1 MANEKVTLLD
11 LSFDTAAGLNGLEAL
26 IAKSVELAKTKDQ
39 LQKAMKEEKKTLDE
53 ATKAYQSG
61 NLSQADYKASVEA
74 NMKAQVALKTQM
86 LDNSKAVADNN
97 AAIKSSK
104 TLLDSQADSVDA
116 LRAQLAKNT
125 KELNAMSA
133 SQRNNSEEGQALAE
147 QTKEISDR
155 LKDMEKAVGDNRR
168 NVGNYSEGVAEA
180 IQQTTGLGKANS
192 ALSAIISTGTTTLK
206 TFFTVMKANPF
217 VAIASL
223 IVAIGSA
230 VVGVLKRNDQLMDS
244 LKAAFAPFEV
254 IIGRILDAVANMLGV
269 LGKALEWIVDG
280 VTNFLDM
287 LGLIPEE
294 TKKAAAAA
302 RELANQSVK
311 LYNLESDN
319 LVIVSSMR
327 RELERQKVIA
337 ADTLKS
343 EAERIAAAKQ
353 GLSILKQMEE
363 REVAVLKGKYEQ
375 IRAQNDLGNST
386 KEDIRAEQQ
395 ALADLQN
402 LQAQYTSQSKELNS
416 QLSGIVKTNQDAAK
430 ARAIANQAAIE
441 RSEQERIRKSIEETK
456 KAEAAKAALQAAT
469 IKAQE
474 EALIALDLQMKQ
486 REVND
491 TSLETKIAHQKEY
504 NSQSLELER
513 YRLEQGLIT
522 QQEYANKELEGR
534 IAAEELEK
542 QRQEERRALE
552 EERVA
557 MDKANQLE
565 INMLDAQNEWD
576 LRQAQLD
583 AAYLQE
589 MQSAEKVGADTSK
602 VVEKY
607 EKYKRKLTAERIN
620 AELSMAAG
628 AAGQLG
634 DLLGK
639 ESKAGKAFA
648 VVQAVINTYLGATKA
663 LASGGFLGIAQAAI
677 VIATGMKQVA
687 TITKQKEP
695 DTKIDGSVKKYAKG
709 GQITGASHASGGV
722 TFTGSNGQVFEA
734 EGGENMY
741 ILKKTATADIEALSA
756 FNQAHGGNSFGT
768 SGLYKFAN
776 GGQINTLTGGSPAS
790 TQASFSQQAINQIA
804 EVVIAGV
811 SAMPNPIVTVADIN
825 SGQQGVNEVQ
835 VASIS

>member
-11 LSFDTAAGLNGLEAL
+11 LSFDTTAGLNGLEAL

-61 NLSQADYKASVEA
+61 NISQADYKASVEA

-230 VVGVLKRNDQLMDS
+230 VIGVMKRNDQLMDS

-302 RELANQSVK
+302 RELANQSVR

-343 EAERIAAAKQ
+343 EAERIAAAKR
-353 GLSILKQMEE
+353 GLDILKQMEE
-363 REVAVLKGKYEQ
+363 REVAVLEGKYEQ
-375 IRAQNDLGNST
+375 IKAQNDLGNST
-386 KEDIRAEQQ
+386 KEDIRA
-395 ALADLQN
+395 
-402 LQAQYTSQSKELNS
+402 
-416 QLSGIVKTNQDAAK
+416 
-430 ARAIANQAAIE
+430 
-441 RSEQERIRKSIEETK
+441 
-456 KAEAAKAALQAAT
+456 
-469 IKAQE
+469 
-474 EALIALDLQMKQ
+474 
-486 REVND
+486 
-491 TSLETKIAHQKEY
+491 
-504 NSQSLELER
+504 
-513 YRLEQGLIT
+513 
-522 QQEYANKELEGR
+522 
-534 IAAEELEK
+534 
-542 QRQEERRALE
+542 
-552 EERVA
+552 
-557 MDKANQLE
+557 
-565 INMLDAQNEWD
+565 
-576 LRQAQLD
+576 
-583 AAYLQE
+583 
-589 MQSAEKVGADTSK
+589 
-602 VVEKY
+602 
-607 EKYKRKLTAERIN
+607 
-620 AELSMAAG
+620 
-628 AAGQLG
+628 
-634 DLLGK
+634 
-639 ESKAGKAFA
+639 
-648 VVQAVINTYLGATKA
+648 
-663 LASGGFLGIAQAAI
+663 
-677 VIATGMKQVA
+677 
-687 TITKQKEP
+687 
-695 DTKIDGSVKKYAKG
+695 
-709 GQITGASHASGGV
+709 
-722 TFTGSNGQVFEA
+722 
-734 EGGENMY
+734 
-741 ILKKTATADIEALSA
+741 
-756 FNQAHGGNSFGT
+756 
-768 SGLYKFAN
+768 
-776 GGQINTLTGGSPAS
+776 
-790 TQASFSQQAINQIA
+790 
-804 EVVIAGV
+804 
-811 SAMPNPIVTVADIN
+811 
-825 SGQQGVNEVQ
+825 
-835 VASIS
+835 